1 VQAGLAKAKWLAY
14 TERPTYFAKATK
26 RTTVLSDEDTALLRE
41 IRDLLI
47 PIADHYREEY
57 EERQAAKFKAKRA
70 KVKDLLSTPT
80 RRKAWQLADGT
91 RAQREISKQAAL
103 DEGATSKLF
112 KQLRELGAVD
122 GTSPKRIMEVD

>member
-1 VQAGLAKAKWLAY
+1 M
-14 TERPTYFAKATK
+14 
-26 RTTVLSDEDTALLRE
+26 SDEDTTLLRE

-47 PIADHYREEY
+47 PVADHYRGEY
-57 EERQAAKFKAKRA
+57 EERQAARFKAQQAR
-70 KVKDLLSTPT
+70 VKNLLSTPT

-122 GTSPKRIMEVD
+122 GANPKRIMEVD